1 MRLEQLRFLCEIVD
15 RGFNVSRAA
24 DALHTSQPGVSKQ
37 IKLLEQE
44 LKFEI
49 LRRRKGRL
57 VGLTEPGVAVVE
69 LARRILRD
77 TRNIGRL
84 REDFTRHDSGELV
97 VATTHLHARYVL
109 PQIIERFRQHHPRVQ
124 FRLLQVN
131 PAEAIRVVS
140 SARADMAIIGD
151 PPDGAPELIQL
162 PCYAFRRSLI
172 TPRGHPLLR
181 DRPLTLQKLAR
192 HPQIA
197 LDRSYPGGMALT
209 RAFERCEPKPDIV
222 ISGIDS
228 DVIKAYVQLGLGI
241 AVLPSVA
248 FDRKLDTTLAAV
260 DVTDLFGFSSA
271 AIFIHPE
278 NYLRD
283 YMYEFIHM
291 VGPQWTR
298 ARIEKR
304 LCKGLDRPQS
314 RDQRNELSHVV
325 DVATPLATDSVTAG
339 AIGRRLRGRR

>member
-24 DALHTSQPGVSKQ
+24 EALHTSQPGVSKQ

-49 LRRRKGRL
+49 LRRSKGRL
-57 VGLTEPGVAVVE
+57 TGLTEPGAAVVE
-69 LARRILRD
+69 LSRRILRD
-77 TRNIGRL
+77 ARNIGRL
-84 REDFTRHDSGELV
+84 REDFTHHDSGELV
-97 VATTHLHARYVL
+97 VATTHMHARYVL
-109 PQIIERFRQHHPRVQ
+109 PQIIERFRRHHPRVQ
-124 FRLLQVN
+124 FRLLQVD
-131 PAEAIRVVS
+131 PAEAIRLVS

-151 PPDGAPELIQL
+151 PPDGAPELVQL

-181 DRPLTLQKLAR
+181 DRPLTLQKIAR

-209 RAFERCEPKPDIV
+209 RAFERSDLKPDIV

-248 FDRKLDTTLAAV
+248 FDRKLDTTLTAV

-271 AIFIHPE
+271 AVLIHPE

-298 ARIEKR
+298 ARIEKS
-304 LCKGLDRPQS
+304 LAKGPDHPHP
-314 RDQRNELSHVV
+314 RDQRAEPAH
-325 DVATPLATDSVTAG
+325 TAEALTKRG
-339 AIGRRLRGRR
+339 AAGRAPGPTERRGRTRP